1 MRLAALRFDHFWR
14 TDPSGNRRCITFASM
29 TRLTSPNKSKALSPL
44 RLIAV
49 ALVAAV
55 TLVGLPHFAAAANPA
70 LVKLTVHYQRA
81 DSEYTGWNLWLWKN
95 VTTGTD
101 VDVNKAGVNFTESD
115 DFGKIARVELD
126 GMDKFESI
134 GIIVRKGDW
143 AAKDVSADRFIN
155 KFKEDGT
162 VEIWLRQGDPV
173 ISYEKPTGAIQEP
186 AGSKLA
192 KLYDSADFAAKYTYK
207 GDDLGN
213 VYSKS
218 ATKFR
223 VWAPTAKAVNLVTYA
238 KADDLAASGTVTAM
252 KADVNGTWIAELSGD
267 KQGLIYN
274 YRVTVDAATNEA
286 VDPYVRATTVNGA
299 RGVVVDL
306 SKTNPTNWSKS
317 KPAFSGNPTDAII
330 YELHVRDLSMDA
342 SSGIPAANK
351 GKYLAFTDLNTS
363 FSGQKTG
370 ISAIKDLGVTHVEL
384 LPIFD
389 YASVDENSPTFNWG
403 YDPMNYN
410 VPEGSYSSDPKN
422 PTARITELKS
432 AIQAMHKQ
440 KLRVNMDVVY
450 NHVYTAS
457 NFSQELIIPGYW
469 FRTDESGN
477 LTNGS
482 GCGNDVA
489 SERPMVRKFIV
500 DSVKYWAS
508 EYNLDGFRFDL
519 MGLMD
524 IETINQVTAALKK
537 IDSTII
543 VIGEGWDMGTLAS
556 ELRANQKNIAKL
568 NGVSHFND
576 QIRDGLKGSVFTP
589 ADPGWATGKLT
600 ARSDVTAGIVGNTE
614 YSFDMAAKWITQSPG
629 QSVNYVESHDNL
641 TLADKI
647 TSSVKGVSPA
657 GIAQLSHFATSVAFL
672 SQGVP
677 FMQAG
682 QEFLRSK
689 NGDENSYKSSDEV
702 NSLKWS
708 TKARNATTTRY
719 YQGLITLRK
728 AHPAFRMSTAAAVK
742 ANLKFISTTNDVV
755 IYTLNGKAVKDS
767 ASLIVVIHNPNPGST
782 SVTLPNKGKWS
793 VLVKGSVAGTKAIE
807 TLSTNKVSVAGQ
819 TTMVLTQ

>member
-1 MRLAALRFDHFWR
+1 MSRL
-14 TDPSGNRRCITFASM
+14 S
-29 TRLTSPNKSKALSPL
+29 SPEKTKALSPF
-44 RLIAV
+44 RLIAI
-49 ALVAAV
+49 ALAAVV
-55 TLVGLPHFAAAANPA
+55 TLVGLPHIATAANPA
-70 LVKLTVHYQRA
+70 LVKLTVHYQRS
-81 DSEYTGWNLWLWKN
+81 DNDYTNWNLWLWRN
-95 VTTGTD
+95 VATGTD
-101 VDVNKAGVNFTESD
+101 SDVNKAGVPFTGSD
-115 DFGKIARVELD
+115 DFGKSVTVEID
-126 GMDKFESI
+126 NMDKFENI

-143 AAKDVSADRFIN
+143 VAKDVSADRFIS
-155 KFKEDGT
+155 KIKEDGT
-162 VEIWLRQGDPV
+162 VEIWLRQNDSV
-173 ISYEKPTGAIQEP
+173 IHYEKPSGAIQEA
-186 AGSKLA
+186 AGTKLA
-192 KLYDSADFAAKYTYK
+192 KLYDSADFAAKYTYT

-223 VWAPTAKAVNLVTYA
+223 VWAPTAKSVNLVTYA
-238 KADDLAASGTVTAM
+238 KADDLASSGVLTPM
-252 KADVNGTWIAELSGD
+252 KSDVNGTWIAELSGD
-267 KQGLIYN
+267 KHGLIYN
-274 YRVTVDAATNEA
+274 YRVALDGATNEA
-286 VDPYVRATTVNGA
+286 VDPYVRATTVNGV

-306 SKTNPTNWSKS
+306 AKTNPANWSKG

-351 GKYLAFTDLNTS
+351 GKYLAFTNLNTS

-370 ISAIKDLGVTHVEL
+370 ISAIKDLGVTHIEL

-422 PTARITELKS
+422 PTARITELKA
-432 AIQAMHKQ
+432 AIQSMHDQ

-537 IDSTII
+537 IDPTII
-543 VIGEGWDMGTLAS
+543 VIGEGWDMGTLPA
-556 ELRANQKNIAKL
+556 ELRANQKNISKL
-568 NGVSHFND
+568 NGVAHFND

-614 YSFDMAAKWITQSPG
+614 HSSDMAAKWITQSPA

-641 TLADKI
+641 ALADKI
-647 TSSVKGVSPA
+647 TASVKGVSPA
-657 GIAQLSHFATSVAFL
+657 GVAQLSHFAFSVAFL
-672 SQGVP
+672 AQGVP

-708 TKARNATTTRY
+708 TKARNATTTKY
-719 YQGLITLRK
+719 FQGLISLRK

-742 ANLKFISTTNDVV
+742 ANLKFIPTTNDVIV
-755 IYTLNGKAVKDS
+755 YTLNGKAVRDS
-767 ASLIVVIHNPNPGST
+767 AKLIVVIHNPNPGAT

-793 VLVKGSVAGTKAIE
+793 VLVKGSVAGTKAIQ

>member
-1 MRLAALRFDHFWR
+1 MKKLAPRF
-14 TDPSGNRRCITFASM
+14 
-29 TRLTSPNKSKALSPL
+29 
-44 RLIAV
+44 V
-49 ALVAAV
+49 ALFSLAILLAS
-55 TLVGLPHFAAAANPA
+55 GLPAVSSAANPA
-70 LVKLTVHYQRA
+70 LVKLTVHYQRS
-81 DSEYTGWNLWLWKN
+81 DNDYTNWNLWLWRN
-95 VTTGTD
+95 SSGTD
-101 VDVNKAGVNFTESD
+101 SDVSKTGVPFTGSD
-115 DFGKIARVELD
+115 DFGKLVTVEID
-126 GMDKFESI
+126 NMDKYENI
-134 GIIVRKGDW
+134 GMIVRKGEW
-143 AAKDVSADRFIN
+143 LAKDVAADRFIS
-155 KFKEDGT
+155 KIKEDGT
-162 VEIWLRQGDPV
+162 VEIWVRQNDPV
-173 ISYEKPTGAIQEP
+173 IYYEKPTGEVPEP
-186 AGSKLA
+186 AGNKLA
-192 KLYDSADFAAKYTYK
+192 KLYDSADFTAKYTYA

-213 VYSKS
+213 TYSKS
-218 ATKFR
+218 STKFR
-223 VWAPTAKAVNLVTYA
+223 VWAPTAKSVSLVTYV
-238 KADDLAASGTVTAM
+238 KADDLAASGTTTAM
-252 KADVNGTWIAELSGD
+252 TADINGTWVAELSGD
-267 KQGLIYN
+267 KNGLIYN
-274 YRVTVDAATNEA
+274 YRVTVDATTNEA
-286 VDPYVRATTVNGA
+286 VDPYVRATTVNGV

-306 SKTNPTNWSKS
+306 SKTSPANWSKK
-317 KPAFSGNPTDAII
+317 KPAFSGKPTDAII

-351 GKYLAFTDLNTS
+351 GKYLAFTNLNTS

-389 YASVDENSPTFNWG
+389 YASVDETSPTFNWG

-432 AIQAMHKQ
+432 AIQAMHDQ

-450 NHVYTAS
+450 NHVYTAG
-457 NFSQELIIPGYW
+457 NFSQELIVPGYW
-469 FRTDESGN
+469 FRTDELGN

-524 IETINQVTAALKK
+524 IETINQATAALKK
-537 IDSTII
+537 IDPTII
-543 VIGEGWDMGTLAS
+543 VIGEGWDMGTLAP
-556 ELRANQKNIAKL
+556 ELRANQKNISKL
-568 NGVSHFND
+568 NGVAHFND

-589 ADPGWATGKLT
+589 ADPGWATGKLA
-600 ARSDVTAGIVGNTE
+600 ARPDVIAGIVGNTA
-614 YSFDMAAKWITQSPG
+614 YSADLATKWITQSPA

-641 TLADKI
+641 ALADKI
-647 TSSVKGVSPA
+647 TASVKGVSPA
-657 GIAQLSHFATSVAFL
+657 GVAQLSQFASSVAFL

-708 TKARNATTTRY
+708 TKARNATTTKY
-719 YQGLITLRK
+719 FQGLIALRK

-742 ANLKFISTTNDVV
+742 ANLKFLPTTNDV
-755 IYTLNGKAVKDS
+755 IAYSINGTAVKDS
-767 ASLIVVIHNPNPGST
+767 AKLIVVIHNPNPGAA
-782 SVTLPNKGKWS
+782 SVTLPNKGKWT
-793 VLVKGSVAGTKAIE
+793 VLVKGLVAGTKAIE
-807 TLSTNKVSVAGQ
+807 ILSTNKVSVAGQ
-819 TTMVLTQ
+819 TTIVLVQ

>member
-1 MRLAALRFDHFWR
+1 MSRL
-14 TDPSGNRRCITFASM
+14 S
-29 TRLTSPNKSKALSPL
+29 SPENTKALSPF
-44 RLIAV
+44 RLIAI
-49 ALVAAV
+49 ALAAVV
-55 TLVGLPHFAAAANPA
+55 TLVGLPHIATAANPA

-101 VDVNKAGVNFTESD
+101 VDVNKAGVPFTGSD
-115 DFGKIARVELD
+115 DFGKLVTVEID
-126 GMDKFESI
+126 NMDKFENV

-143 AAKDVSADRFIN
+143 VAKDVSADRFIS
-155 KFKEDGT
+155 KIKEDGT
-162 VEIWLRQGDPV
+162 VEIWLRQNDSV
-173 ISYEKPTGAIQEP
+173 IHYEKPSGAIQEA
-186 AGSKLA
+186 AGTKLA
-192 KLYDSADFAAKYTYK
+192 KLYDSADFAAKYTYT

-218 ATKFR
+218 STKFR
-223 VWAPTAKAVNLVTYA
+223 VWAPTAKSVNLVTYA
-238 KADDLAASGTVTAM
+238 KADDLAASGVLTAM
-252 KADVNGTWIAELSGD
+252 KSDVNGTWIAELSGD
-267 KQGLIYN
+267 KNGLIYN
-274 YRVTVDAATNEA
+274 YRVSLDGATNEA
-286 VDPYVRATTVNGA
+286 VDPYVRATTVNGV

-306 SKTNPTNWSKS
+306 EKTDPTGWSTK
-317 KPAFSGNPTDAII
+317 KPAFSGKPNDAII

-342 SSGIPAANK
+342 SSGIPAIHK
-351 GKYLAFTDLNTS
+351 GKYSAFTQLNTM
-363 FSGQKTG
+363 FNGIKTG
-370 ISAIKDLGVTHVEL
+370 VSAIKDLGVTHVEL

-422 PTARITELKS
+422 PTARITELKA
-432 AIQAMHKQ
+432 AIQAMHDQ

-537 IDSTII
+537 IDPSII
-543 VIGEGWDMGTLAS
+543 VIGEGWDMGTLPA
-556 ELRANQKNIAKL
+556 ELRANQKNISKL
-568 NGVSHFND
+568 NGVAHFND

-614 YSFDMAAKWITQSPG
+614 HSIDMAAKWITQSPS

-641 TLADKI
+641 ALADKI
-647 TSSVKGVSPA
+647 TASVKGVSPA
-657 GIAQLSHFATSVAFL
+657 GVAQLSHFATSVAFL
-672 SQGVP
+672 AQGVP

-708 TKARNATTTRY
+708 TKARNATTTKY
-719 YQGLITLRK
+719 FQGLIALRK

-742 ANLKFISTTNDVV
+742 ANLKFIPTTNDVIV
-755 IYTLNGKAVKDS
+755 YTLNGKAVKDP
-767 ASLIVVIHNPNPGST
+767 AKLIVVIHNPNPGAT

-793 VLVKGSVAGTKAIE
+793 VVVKGSVAGTKAIE
-807 TLSTNKVSVAGQ
+807 TLSANKVSVAGQ
-819 TTMVLTQ
+819 TTLVLTQ

>member
-1 MRLAALRFDHFWR
+1 MRLAPLQFDHFSR
-14 TDPSGNRRCITFASM
+14 TDPSGNRRCITFGSM
-29 TRLTSPNKSKALSPL
+29 TTLISPEKSKALSPV

-55 TLVGLPHFAAAANPA
+55 TLFGLPQIASAANPS

-101 VDVNKAGVNFTESD
+101 VDVNKAGVPFTGSD
-115 DFGKIARVELD
+115 DFGKSVTVEID
-126 GMDKFESI
+126 NMDKFESI

-143 AAKDVSADRFIN
+143 AAKDVSADRFIT

-238 KADDLAASGTVTAM
+238 KADDAASSGTVTAM

-306 SKTNPTNWSKS
+306 SKTNPTNWTKS

-342 SSGIPAANK
+342 SSGIPTANK
-351 GKYLAFTDLNTS
+351 GKYLAFTNLNTS

-384 LPIFD
+384 LPLFD

-432 AIQAMHKQ
+432 AIQAMHEQ

-450 NHVYTAS
+450 NHVYAAS
-457 NFSQELIIPGYW
+457 NFSQELIVPGYW

-477 LTNGS
+477 LTNGT

-500 DSVKYWAS
+500 DSVKYLAS

-543 VIGEGWDMGTLAS
+543 VIGEGWDMGTLPAA
-556 ELRANQKNIAKL
+556 LRANQKNIAKL

-614 YSFDMAAKWITQSPG
+614 YSFDMAAKWIAQSPG

-672 SQGVP
+672 SQGIP

-708 TKARNATTTRY
+708 TKARNATTTKY
-719 YQGLITLRK
+719 FQGLIALRK
-728 AHPAFRMSTAAAVK
+728 AHPAFRMSSTAAVK
-742 ANLKFISTTNDVV
+742 ANLKFIATTNDVIV
-755 IYTLNGKAVKDS
+755 YTLNGKAVKDS
-767 ASLIVVIHNPNPGST
+767 AKLIVVIHNPNPGAT

-793 VLVKGSVAGTKAIE
+793 VLVKGSIAGTTAIE
-807 TLSTNKVSVAGQ
+807 TLSVNKVSVAGQ

>member
-1 MRLAALRFDHFWR
+1 
-14 TDPSGNRRCITFASM
+14 M
-29 TRLTSPNKSKALSPL
+29 TRSTALDKSKALSPL

-55 TLVGLPHFAAAANPA
+55 SLVGLPHIATAANPA
-70 LVKLTVHYQRA
+70 LVKLTVHYQRS
-81 DSEYTGWNLWLWKN
+81 DNDYTNWNLWLWRN
-95 VTTGTD
+95 VASGSDSDVSKTG
-101 VDVNKAGVNFTESD
+101 VPFTGSD
-115 DFGKIARVELD
+115 DFGKLVTVEID
-126 GMDKFESI
+126 NMDKFENI
-134 GIIVRKGDW
+134 GLIVRKGEW
-143 AAKDVSADRFIN
+143 LAKDVSADRFIS
-155 KFKEDGT
+155 KIKEDGT
-162 VEIWLRQGDPV
+162 VEIWLRQNDPV
-173 ISYEKPTGAIQEP
+173 IYYEIPTGAVPEP
-186 AGSKLA
+186 AGNKLA
-192 KLYDSADFAAKYTYK
+192 KLYDSADFASKYTYS

-213 VYSKS
+213 TYSKS
-218 ATKFR
+218 STKFR
-223 VWAPTAKAVNLVTYA
+223 VWAPTAKSVSLVTYET
-238 KADDLAASGTVTAM
+238 ADDLASSGTITAM
-252 KADVNGTWIAELSGD
+252 TADVNGTWVAELSGD
-267 KQGLIYN
+267 KNGLIYN
-274 YRVTVDAATNEA
+274 YRVTVDATTNEA
-286 VDPYVRATTVNGA
+286 VDPYVRATTVNGV

-306 SKTNPTNWSKS
+306 SKTNPANWSKK
-317 KPAFSGNPTDAII
+317 KPAFSGKPTDAII

-351 GKYLAFTDLNTS
+351 GKYLAFTNLNTT

-389 YASVDENSPTFNWG
+389 YASVDETSPTFNWG

-432 AIQAMHKQ
+432 AIQAMHDQ

-457 NFSQELIIPGYW
+457 NFSQELIVPGYW
-469 FRTDESGN
+469 FRTDELGN

-524 IETINQVTAALKK
+524 IETINQATAALKK
-537 IDSTII
+537 IDPTII
-543 VIGEGWDMGTLAS
+543 VIGEGWDMGTLAA
-556 ELRANQKNIAKL
+556 ELRANQKNISKL
-568 NGVSHFND
+568 NGVAHFND

-589 ADPGWATGKLT
+589 ADPGWATGKLA
-600 ARSDVTAGIVGNTE
+600 ARPDIIAGIVGNTA
-614 YSFDMAAKWITQSPG
+614 YSADVATKWTTQSPA

-641 TLADKI
+641 ALADKI
-647 TSSVKGVSPA
+647 TASVKGVSPA
-657 GIAQLSHFATSVAFL
+657 GVAQLSHFASSVAFL

-708 TKARNATTTRY
+708 TKARNATTTKY
-719 YQGLITLRK
+719 FQGLIALRK

-742 ANLKFISTTNDVV
+742 ANLKFLPTTNDV
-755 IYTLNGKAVKDS
+755 IAYSLNGKAVKDS
-767 ASLIVVIHNPNPGST
+767 AKLIVVIHNPNPGAA
-782 SVTLPNKGKWS
+782 SVTLPNKGKWT

-807 TLSTNKVSVAGQ
+807 ILSTNKVSVAGQ
-819 TTMVLTQ
+819 TTIVLVQ